1 MIIASECT
9 NKTDEQ
15 IVALTLKNQEY
26 YLYIMKRYEA
36 KLLNYILKISNISR
50 EDGEDILQEVFIK
63 AYQNLNDFDLNFKF
77 SNWIYSI
84 AHNIT
89 ISAYRKKTVRPQTT
103 SWEDKDLN
111 SILEST
117 IDVENINLQK
127 LTYNKILTIINQLS
141 LKYKDVLILKFVEG
155 KDYREISDILHKPM
169 GTIATLINRAKKYLK
184 QELKKEGITFYN
196 DKKYKQ

>member
-1 MIIASECT
+1 MVTGSECI

-15 IVALTLKNQEY
+15 IVVLTLKNQDY
-26 YLYIMKRYEA
+26 YLCLMKRYEA
-36 KLLNYILKISNISR
+36 RLLNYILKISNINR

-84 AHNIT
+84 AHNAT
-89 ISAYRKKTVRPQTT
+89 ISAFRKKKVRPQTV

-111 SILEST
+111 NILEST
-117 IDVENINLQK
+117 LDVENTSLQK
-127 LTYNKILTIINQLS
+127 LTYKQILKIINQLP
-141 LKYKDVLILKFVEG
+141 LKYKDVLILKFMEE

-169 GTIATLINRAKKYLK
+169 GTIATLINRAKKSLK
-184 QELKKEGITFYN
+184 QGLKKEDI
-196 DKKYKQ
+196 KL

>member
-1 MIIASECT
+1 MDISSECI

-15 IVALTLKNQEY
+15 IVVLTLKNQDY
-26 YLYIMKRYEA
+26 YLCLMKRYEA

-63 AYQNLNDFDLNFKF
+63 AYQNLNDFDLNYKF

-89 ISAYRKKTVRPQTT
+89 ISAFRKKKVRPQTV

-111 SILEST
+111 NLLEST
-117 IDVENINLQK
+117 LELEDTSLQK
-127 LTYNKILTIINQLS
+127 LTYKHVLEKINQLPV
-141 LKYKDVLILKFVEG
+141 KYKDVLILKFVEG
-155 KDYREISDILHKPM
+155 KDYQEISDILHKPM
-169 GTIATLINRAKKYLK
+169 GTIATLINRAKISLK
-184 QELKKEGITFYN
+184 QGLEKEDIIL
-196 DKKYKQ
+196 

>member
-1 MIIASECT
+1 MITGLECI

-15 IVALTLKNQEY
+15 IVVLTLKNQDY
-26 YLYIMKRYEA
+26 YLCLMKRYEV
-36 KLLNYILKISNISR
+36 KLRHYILKISNMNR
-50 EDGEDILQEVFIK
+50 EDGEDILQEVFVK

-84 AHNIT
+84 AHNTT
-89 ISAYRKKTVRPQTT
+89 ISVFRKKKVRPQTV

-111 SILEST
+111 NILKST
-117 IDVENINLQK
+117 LDVEDESLQK
-127 LTYNKILTIINQLS
+127 LTYKHILKIINQMP

-169 GTIATLINRAKKYLK
+169 GTIATLINRAKKSLK
-184 QELKKEGITFYN
+184 QELEKEDI
-196 DKKYKQ
+196 KL

>member
-1 MIIASECT
+1 MITGSECI

-15 IVALTLKNQEY
+15 IVALTLKNQDY

-50 EDGEDILQEVFIK
+50 EDGEDILQEVFVK

-84 AHNIT
+84 AHNTT
-89 ISAYRKKTVRPQTT
+89 ISAFRRKKVRLQTV
-103 SWEDKDLN
+103 SWEDEDLN
-111 SILEST
+111 NILAST
-117 IDVENINLQK
+117 LDVENTSLQK
-127 LTYNKILTIINQLS
+127 LTYKHILKIINQLP

-155 KDYREISDILHKPM
+155 KDYQEISDILHKPM
-169 GTIATLINRAKKYLK
+169 GTIATLINRAKKSLK
-184 QELKKEGITFYN
+184 QGLEKEDI
-196 DKKYKQ
+196 KL

>member
-1 MIIASECT
+1 MITGSECV

-15 IVALTLKNQEY
+15 IVVLTLKNQDY
-26 YLYIMKRYEA
+26 YLCLMKRYEV

-50 EDGEDILQEVFIK
+50 EDGEDILQEVFVK

-84 AHNIT
+84 AHNAT
-89 ISAYRKKTVRPQTT
+89 ISAFRKKKVRPQTV

-111 SILEST
+111 NILEST
-117 IDVENINLQK
+117 LDVENTSLQK
-127 LTYNKILTIINQLS
+127 LTYKQILKIINRLP
-141 LKYKDVLILKFVEG
+141 LKYKDVLILKFMEG

-169 GTIATLINRAKKYLK
+169 GTIATLINRAKKSLK
-184 QELKKEGITFYN
+184 QELKKEDI
-196 DKKYKQ
+196 KL

>member
-1 MIIASECT
+1 MVISSECI

-15 IVALTLKNQEY
+15 IVVLTLKNQDY
-26 YLYIMKRYEA
+26 YLCLMKRYEA

-63 AYQNLNDFDLNFKF
+63 AYQNLNDFDLNYKF

-89 ISAYRKKTVRPQTT
+89 ISAFRKKKVRPQTV

-111 SILEST
+111 NLLEST
-117 IDVENINLQK
+117 LELEDTSLQK
-127 LTYNKILTIINQLS
+127 LTYKHVLEKINQLPV
-141 LKYKDVLILKFVEG
+141 KYKDVLILKFVEG
-155 KDYREISDILHKPM
+155 KDYQEISDILHKPM
-169 GTIATLINRAKKYLK
+169 GTIATLINRAKISLK
-184 QELKKEGITFYN
+184 QGLEKEDIKF
-196 DKKYKQ
+196 

>member
-1 MIIASECT
+1 MITGSECI

-15 IVALTLKNQEY
+15 IVALTLKNQDY

-63 AYQNLNDFDLNFKF
+63 SYQNLNDFDLNFKF

-84 AHNIT
+84 AHNTT
-89 ISAYRKKTVRPQTT
+89 ISAFRKKKVRPQTV

-111 SILEST
+111 NILEST
-117 IDVENINLQK
+117 LDVENTSLQK
-127 LTYNKILTIINQLS
+127 LTYKQILKIINQLP
-141 LKYKDVLILKFVEG
+141 LKYKDVLILKFMEG

-169 GTIATLINRAKKYLK
+169 GTIATLINRAKKSLK
-184 QELKKEGITFYN
+184 QELKKEDI
-196 DKKYKQ
+196 KL

>member
-1 MIIASECT
+1 MVISSECV

-15 IVALTLKNQEY
+15 IVILTLKKQDY
-26 YLYIMKRYEA
+26 YLCLMKRYES

-50 EDGEDILQEVFIK
+50 EDAEDILQEVFVK

-84 AHNIT
+84 AHNTT
-89 ISAYRKKTVRPQTT
+89 ISVFRKKKVRPQTV
-103 SWEDKDLN
+103 SWEDEDLN
-111 SILEST
+111 NILKST
-117 IDVENINLQK
+117 LNVEDASLQK
-127 LTYNKILTIINQLS
+127 LTYKHILKIINQLP

-169 GTIATLINRAKKYLK
+169 GTVATLINRAKKSLK
-184 QELKKEGITFYN
+184 QELEKEDI
-196 DKKYKQ
+196 KL

>member
-1 MIIASECT
+1 MVISSEHI

-15 IVALTLKNQEY
+15 IVVLALDNQDY
-26 YLYIMKRYEA
+26 YLYLMKRYEA

-50 EDGEDILQEVFIK
+50 EDAEDILQEVFIK

-84 AHNIT
+84 AHNAT
-89 ISAYRKKTVRPQTT
+89 ISAFRKKNVRPQTV

-111 SILEST
+111 NILKST
-117 IDVENINLQK
+117 LDVENTSLQK
-127 LTYNKILTIINQLS
+127 LTYKQILKIINQLP

-169 GTIATLINRAKKYLK
+169 GTTATLINRAKKSLK
-184 QELKKEGITFYN
+184 QELEKEDF
-196 DKKYKQ
+196 KL